1 MPRKKQIPVQPTL
14 EQKDNNIQVV
24 IIDTPQTPISPT
36 SQIQTPTESPELA
49 CNATATVAKKRG
61 RKPNGGKIVQNNSLD
76 ENIKETKINVI
87 LHLRCF
93 FKDLQED
100 QNKNHIETF
109 QSFSNKLIY
118 DELKTEYSPIST
130 FSDITN
136 GNGNTT
142 TNSNTTND
150 TKELWKK
157 LKILENNLHFN
168 NIGEKKS
175 ACFWCTYDFDNPPI
189 YIPKYFLKKFYH
201 VYGCFCSP
209 ECSVAYLMQENIDSS
224 IKFERYQLL
233 NHIYSKIYDYK
244 KNIKPAPNPY
254 YMLEK
259 YYGNLSIQE
268 YRKLLS
274 NERLFLVVD
283 KPMTRIMP
291 ELHQDNDDYIISHKI
306 IPSSVNNTA
315 NQMQS
320 AKNKSSSG
328 LGLGLGETSLKVK
341 VSKRNM
347 SKNTI
352 VNEQF
357 GILCEN

>member
-1 MPRKKQIPVQPTL
+1 MPRKKKIPMPTL
-14 EQKDNNIQVV
+14 DSQENNIQVV
-24 IIDTPQTPISPT
+24 IVDNPQLQSLLQTL
-36 SQIQTPTESPELA
+36 TPTLTDSPE
-49 CNATATVAKKRG
+49 NTSTVPKKRG
-61 RKPNGGKIVQNNSLD
+61 RKPNGGKIVQNNSLN
-76 ENIKETKINVI
+76 ENIKETKTNVI
-87 LHLRCF
+87 LHLKCF

-100 QNKNHIETF
+100 QNKNNIGTF

-118 DELKTEYSPIST
+118 DELKTEYSPTSTST
-130 FSDITN
+130 FGDITN
-136 GNGNTT
+136 GSINVAI

-157 LKILENNLHFN
+157 LKSLENNLHFN

-189 YIPKYFLKKFYH
+189 YIPKYFLKEFYH

-352 VNEQF
+352 VSEQF